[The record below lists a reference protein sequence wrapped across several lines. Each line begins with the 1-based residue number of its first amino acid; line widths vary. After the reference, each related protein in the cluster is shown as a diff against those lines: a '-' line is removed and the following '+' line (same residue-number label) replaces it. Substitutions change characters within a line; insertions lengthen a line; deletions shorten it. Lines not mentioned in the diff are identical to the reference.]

1 MTAIIGFIL
10 AALVLVF
17 FEVIL
22 PGGVLGVIAA
32 LCVIVATWL
41 AFDEFGALGG
51 IGVFMGSCITIA
63 VMAFVEFKLLA
74 KTSLGKAFFLNATVT
89 GHSNESDADESILG
103 KEGTALTRLNPSGKV
118 AIEGQSYEAY
128 SQDGYIES
136 GEFITVV
143 KKDNFKLI
151 IRKL

>member
-89 GHSNESDADESILG
+89 GHSI
-103 KEGTALTRLNPSGKV
+103 
-118 AIEGQSYEAY
+118 
-128 SQDGYIES
+128 
-136 GEFITVV
+136 
-143 KKDNFKLI
+143 
-151 IRKL
+151 